1 MSTRLEDF
9 ISNNREE
16 FDNDEP
22 APQIWNRLEKQLKTS
37 SKSKR
42 IVIRMNFLHWSAAA
56 AVLILAGLGI
66 FHLFSKGT
74 AGNSPTVQKVSPVNP
89 PANDNAANNPNSPNN
104 DILND
109 INPTYA
115 KEVYH
120 FTQLIEL
127 KQTELKQIEK
137 DHPDLYKQFVSDIN
151 KLDSSYNSLK
161 KELPVNP
168 NREQLLEAM
177 IQNLRLQTELLN
189 HQLQIIQ
196 SIKQSKSNTNASNS
210 KSI

>member
-1 MSTRLEDF
+1 MSNRLEDF
-9 ISNNREE
+9 IQDNREE
-16 FDNDEP
+16 FDGDEP
-22 APQIWNRLEKQLKTS
+22 APQVWNKLEKQLKTS
-37 SKSKR
+37 SQSKGGM
-42 IVIRMNFLHWSAAA
+42 VIRMNFLRWSAAA
-56 AVLILAGLGI
+56 AILVLAGLGI
-66 FHLFSKGT
+66 FHLFSNKNDT
-74 AGNSPTVQKVSPVNP
+74 KAIVQNVSPVNP
-89 PANDNAANNPNSPNN
+89 PANAGNNTNGTNN

-127 KQTELKQIEK
+127 KQSELKQIEK

-151 KLDSSYNSLK
+151 KLDSSYNGLK

-189 HQLQIIQ
+189 QQLQIIQ

>member
-9 ISNNREE
+9 IRNNREE

-22 APQIWNRLEKQLKTS
+22 APQIWTKLEKQLKTS
-37 SKSKR
+37 TRSKG
-42 IVIRMNFLHWSAAA
+42 IVIRMNFLRWSAAA
-56 AVLILAGLGI
+56 AVLVLAGLGI
-66 FHLFSKGT
+66 FHLLSKST
-74 AGNSPTVQKVSPVNP
+74 GNSVTAHQVSPVNP
-89 PANDNAANNPNSPNN
+89 PANDNAANNPNSSNN

-137 DHPDLYKQFVSDIN
+137 EHPDLYKQFVSDIN

>member
-9 ISNNREE
+9 IRNNREE

-22 APQIWNRLEKQLKTS
+22 APQIWNKLEKQLKTS
-37 SKSKR
+37 AKSKG
-42 IVIRMNFLHWSAAA
+42 IVIRMNFLRWSAAA
-56 AVLILAGLGI
+56 AVLVLAGLGI
-66 FHLFSKGT
+66 FHLLSKS
-74 AGNSPTVQKVSPVNP
+74 AGSSVSKTQISTVNP
-89 PANDNAANNPNSPNN
+89 PANDNAANNPNSSNN

-127 KQTELKQIEK
+127 KQTELKEIEK
-137 DHPDLYKQFVSDIN
+137 DHPELYKQFVSDIN

>member
-1 MSTRLEDF
+1 MSSRLEQFMRDH
-9 ISNNREE
+9 RDE

-22 APQIWNRLEKQLKTS
+22 GAPVWDKVKAELKLPTQEAKVIS
-37 SKSKR
+37 IKKSFGMTA
-42 IVIRMNFLHWSAAA
+42 IRWSAAA
-56 AVLILAGLGI
+56 AILILAGLGVY
-66 FHLFSKGT
+66 HL
-74 AGNSPTVQKVSPVNP
+74 VNP
-89 PANDNAANNPNSPNN
+89 KTQTDPGIVQVPVKETTPKEED
-104 DILND
+104 LLKD

-127 KQTELKQIEK
+127 KQSELKQIEK
-137 DHPDLYKQFVSDIN
+137 DNPDLYKQFTADIT

-161 KELPVNP
+161 KELPTNP

-189 HQLQIIQ
+189 QQLQIIQ
-196 SIKQSKSNTNASNS
+196 QIKKAKQADHESNS
-210 KSI
+210 KSV

>member
-9 ISNNREE
+9 IRNNREE
-16 FDNDEP
+16 FDADEP
-22 APQIWNRLEKQLKTS
+22 APQVWKKLEQQLSASPSKKTV
-37 SKSKR
+37 
-42 IVIRMNFLHWSAAA
+42 IIRMNFLRWTAAA
-56 AVLILAGLGI
+56 AVLVLAGTGV
-66 FHLFSKGT
+66 FHLFSKSSHTVDT
-74 AGNSPTVQKVSPVNP
+74 AKNTTVVNP
-89 PANDNAANNPNSPNN
+89 PAADRNTNA

-120 FTQLIEL
+120 FTQLIDL
-127 KQTELKQIEK
+127 KQSELKQIEK
-137 DHPDLYKQFVSDIN
+137 AQPQLYKQFVNDIH

-161 KELPVNP
+161 KELPDNP

-189 HQLQIIQ
+189 QQLQIIQ
-196 SIKQSKSNTNASNS
+196 TIKQSKSNTNASNS
-210 KSI
+210 KIL

>member
-1 MSTRLEDF
+1 MSNRLEDF
-9 ISNNREE
+9 IQDNRNE
-16 FDNDEP
+16 FDGDEP
-22 APQIWNRLEKQLKTS
+22 SPQVWGKLEKQLKTS
-37 SKSKR
+37 SQSKGGV
-42 IVIRMNFLHWSAAA
+42 VIRMNFLRWSAAA
-56 AVLILAGLGI
+56 AVLVLAGLGI
-66 FHLFSKGT
+66 FHLFSSKTGDKTVT
-74 AGNSPTVQKVSPVNP
+74 AQNVSTVNP
-89 PANDNAANNPNSPNN
+89 PANNNTNSTNN

-127 KQTELKQIEK
+127 KQSELKQIEK

-161 KELPVNP
+161 KELPGNP

-189 HQLQIIQ
+189 QQLQVIQ
-196 SIKQSKSNTNASNS
+196 SIKQSKSNTNANNS

>member
-1 MSTRLEDF
+1 MSSRIEQFMRDH
-9 ISNNREE
+9 RDE

-22 APQIWNRLEKQLKTS
+22 GAPVWDNIKQELKLPAQEEAKVVS
-37 SKSKR
+37 IKKSFGMTA
-42 IVIRMNFLHWSAAA
+42 IRWSAAA
-56 AVLILAGLGI
+56 AILVLAGLGVY
-66 FHLFSKGT
+66 HL
-74 AGNSPTVQKVSPVNP
+74 VNP
-89 PANDNAANNPNSPNN
+89 KTPTGIVDVPKNQPAKETTPKEED
-104 DILND
+104 LLKD

-127 KQTELKQIEK
+127 KQSELKQIEK
-137 DHPDLYKQFVSDIN
+137 DNPDLYKQFTTDIT

-161 KELPVNP
+161 KELPTNP

-189 HQLQIIQ
+189 QQLQIIQ
-196 SIKQSKSNTNASNS
+196 QIKKAKQADHESNS
-210 KSI
+210 KSV